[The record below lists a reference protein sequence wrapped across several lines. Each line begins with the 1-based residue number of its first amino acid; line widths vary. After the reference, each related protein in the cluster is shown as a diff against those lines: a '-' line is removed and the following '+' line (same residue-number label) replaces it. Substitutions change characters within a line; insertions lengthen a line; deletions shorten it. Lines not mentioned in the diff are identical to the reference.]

1 MKKLTTSFETTG
13 SLCTNCSEVYNEMR
27 KYFWNHVVPSND
39 KETIGGV
46 CYDIRDA
53 VSNITYLFYN
63 RKKRLFIYLT
73 LLLFLVQ
80 LYWNCLERKLQL

>member
-1 MKKLTTSFETTG
+1 MKKLTATFETTG
-13 SLCTNCSEVYNEMR
+13 SLCTNCSAVYNEMR

-53 VSNITYLFYN
+53 VSFRLANIFSEIE
-63 RKKRLFIYLT
+63 KKIIY

>member
-1 MKKLTTSFETTG
+1 MKKLTAIFETTG

-53 VSNITYLFYN
+53 VSSKYLF
-63 RKKRLFIYLT
+63 
-73 LLLFLVQ
+73 
-80 LYWNCLERKLQL
+80 

>member
-1 MKKLTTSFETTG
+1 
-13 SLCTNCSEVYNEMR
+13 MR

-53 VSNITYLFYN
+53 VSFRVADICSEIE
-63 RKKRLFIYLT
+63 KKIIY